1 MKIAILNNQAFFVRG
16 GAEVLADSLKLQ
28 LERYGHQAEV
38 IRIPFRWYPPEN
50 ILSHMF
56 ASRLLKLEA
65 AEADLVIALK
75 FPAYMMPFH
84 NKKLWL
90 LHQFRQVYDLWG
102 TPFHD
107 FPNTP
112 EALRIRDIIIQAD
125 NRYLREVREIYTNS
139 KIVASR
145 LKQHNNIDAT
155 AVLYPPLPKAEL
167 FHEGKAENYF
177 FYPSR
182 ITKSKRQ
189 LVAVEAMRYVKS
201 DFKLV
206 LAGKADNDAEDREIR
221 AKIEQL
227 GLKNRVEMYG
237 YISDERKA
245 DLMAKAVG
253 CLYIPYNEDSYGYV
267 TLEAFH
273 SRKPVITFTDSG
285 GTEELIE
292 HEVNGM
298 IVPPTPQD
306 LADAM
311 ERMWSNRSWTAEL
324 GEQAYETLNKHH
336 INWDYVIERLLS

>member
-1 MKIAILNNQAFFVRG
+1 
-16 GAEVLADSLKLQ
+16 VLADSLKLQ
-28 LERYGHQAEV
+28 FERYGHQAE
-38 IRIPFRWYPPEN
+38 ILRIPFKWYPAEN
-50 ILSHMF
+50 ILKHMF

-65 AEADLVIALK
+65 AEPDLVIGLK
-75 FPAYMMPFH
+75 FPAYMIPFP

-112 EALRIRDIIIQAD
+112 EALRIRDIIIRAD

-145 LKQHNNIDAT
+145 LKQYNNIDAN
-155 AVLYPPLPKAEL
+155 AVLYPPLPMAEL
-167 FHEGKAENYF
+167 FHAGKAENYF

-206 LAGKADNDAEDREIR
+206 LAGKADSDAEDQEIR
-221 AKIEQL
+221 KKIEQL
-227 GLKNRVEMYG
+227 GLKNRVEMLG

-245 DLMAKAVG
+245 ELMAKAVA
-253 CLYIPYNEDSYGYV
+253 CLYIPYDEDSYGYV

-273 SRKPVITFTDSG
+273 SHKPVITFTDSG
-285 GTEELIE
+285 GTGELVE
-292 HEVNGM
+292 HGINGL

-311 ERMWSNRSWTAEL
+311 EQMWSKPAWTVAL
-324 GEQAYETLNKHH
+324 GDQAHATISKHH
-336 INWDYVIERLLS
+336 ISWDYVVERLLS